1 MQVETLYS
9 IPSVNCYIN
18 EDLIVYPINDRGEP
32 DLSQWN
38 ELENLSSEF
47 VNLISDED
55 DSLVSDLIYWKV
67 RLDGLEFDTQL
78 N

>member
-1 MQVETLYS
+1 MNVETLYE

-18 EDLIVYPINDRGEP
+18 EDLIVYPMDDRNKP

-38 ELENLSSEF
+38 ELENLTSEF
-47 VNLISDED
+47 VNKLSTED
-55 DSLVSDLIYWKV
+55 DSLITELIYWKV
-67 RLDGLEFDTQL
+67 RFSEETL

>member
-1 MQVETLYS
+1 MSVETLYE

-18 EDLIVYPINDRGEP
+18 EDLIVYPMDDRGGP

-38 ELENLSSEF
+38 ELENLASEF
-47 VNLISDED
+47 VNQISRED
-55 DSLVSDLIYWKV
+55 DNLVSDLIYWKV
-67 RLDGLEFDTQL
+67 RLDELDFDKQL

>member
-1 MQVETLYS
+1 MPVETLYE

-18 EDLIVYPINDRGEP
+18 EDLIVYPMDDRGEP

-38 ELENLSSEF
+38 ELENLASEF
-47 VNLISDED
+47 VNQINQED
-55 DSLVSDLIYWKV
+55 DSLVSDLMYWKV
-67 RLDGLEFDTQL
+67 RLDELDFDKQL